1 MKLHTKIFWF
11 MTYKSLTDTK
21 PICIMFDK
29 VERFI
34 WDLDGTNYLVLFGL
48 KKYDAIYD
56 RIRYLMGLKSGI
68 TFFFS
73 YNYPKI

>member
-1 MKLHTKIFWF
+1 MLDETSCRNILIYDVQK
-11 MTYKSLTDTK
+11 
-21 PICIMFDK
+21 FDWHK
-29 VERFI
+29 RFI

>member
-1 MKLHTKIFWF
+1 MKLHAEIFWF

-21 PICIMFDK
+21 PLCIMFDK

>member
-21 PICIMFDK
+21 PLCVMFDK

-34 WDLDGTNYLVLFGL
+34 WDLDGTN
-48 KKYDAIYD
+48 
-56 RIRYLMGLKSGI
+56 
-68 TFFFS
+68 
-73 YNYPKI
+73 